1 MSGGD
6 AKGMHPREHIATCP
20 GKPAV
25 VMAGSGWTLSYLN
38 LVSRSNRVAR
48 CIRDLGLKVGDGVA
62 ILLENHFR
70 FFEAVWATQNNG
82 LYLTTLRTH
91 LTPPELAPM

>member
-6 AKGMHPREHIATCP
+6 AKGMHPREHIAKCP

-25 VMAGSGWTLSYLN
+25 VMAGSGRTLSYRD

-62 ILLENHFR
+62 ILLENHLR
-70 FFEAVWATQNNG
+70 FFEPVWRRR
-82 LYLTTLRTH
+82 TTAFISPRS
-91 LTPPELAPM
+91 ARI